1 MADTLKNAQGWYSDP
16 YGYHK
21 ARWFSDGR
29 PTALVRDDGVE
40 SSDPPP
46 EAPFV
51 GGLKPVVETEGEL
64 LHSRQAESTAIS
76 IPPPT
81 PFGRSSSRPAGTD
94 PTPSRSP

>member
-29 PTALVRDDGVE
+29 PTTLVRDDGVE

-64 LHSRQAESTAIS
+64 LHSR
-76 IPPPT
+76 
-81 PFGRSSSRPAGTD
+81 GRRVRGHLD
-94 PTPSRSP
+94 PTANAIWEIFVSTGGD